1 MISIID
7 NLEKWAINQ
16 PDIVAYKNDSA
27 ELTYRQLY
35 DFTRLYGELLKKQ
48 GKGPVMIIG
57 HKDVDFF
64 VSIFSC
70 IYANRT
76 YIPIDISLP
85 KKRIEK
91 ISEIS
96 NSKLIITK
104 YSGYKFDNTETLN
117 LNQLL
122 VYSKFDNLEND
133 NNIAYY
139 IFTSGSTGNPKGVQ
153 ITYLNL
159 NNFIEWIGRLNG
171 EKHLNVLNQALFS
184 FDLSVADLFFSV
196 CYGHTL
202 IALEKTN
209 VFDYG
214 YISNVV
220 MSNNINY
227 IVATPTFLKLC
238 LLDFDFSKKNFPSI
252 ELVYLCGETLDS
264 STAKKILKRFPDVK
278 LMNAYGPT
286 EATSAVSMIQ
296 ITPDIIKN
304 NTVLPVGDEKSFAT
318 EIEIVNGEIV
328 LKGKSVFFGYLKDN
342 DCKHYKES
350 VKDCFKTG
358 DLGNIINGYLYCF
371 GRKDRQVKY
380 IGYRIELG
388 EIERAILEID
398 SVDNCFVKQVNDESG
413 NVKYL
418 FATVVSGKVNSKQML
433 VKELRKSLPEYMIPK
448 HFEFK
453 EDITYNENYKAK
465 G

>member
-7 NLEKWAINQ
+7 NLEKWAKQQ
-16 PDIVAYKNDSA
+16 PNVIVYKNDTA

-48 GKGPVMIIG
+48 GDGPVMIIG

-76 YIPIDISLP
+76 YIPVDISIP
-85 KKRIEK
+85 KKRIES
-91 ISEIS
+91 ILEIS

-104 YSGYKFDNTETLN
+104 YSGYKFGNSETLN

-122 VYSKFDNLEND
+122 TYSKCDYFENEND
-133 NNIAYY
+133 IAYY
-139 IFTSGSTGNPKGVQ
+139 IFTSGSTGSPKGVQ
-153 ITYLNL
+153 ITYSNL
-159 NNFIEWIGRLNG
+159 NNFIEWIGKLNKK
-171 EKHLNVLNQALFS
+171 KHLNVLNQALFS
-184 FDLSVADLFFSV
+184 FDLSVADIFFSV

-202 IALEKTN
+202 FALEKAGA
-209 VFDYG
+209 FDG
-214 YISNVV
+214 EYIFNNIK
-220 MSNNINY
+220 SNNINY

-238 LLDFDFSKKNFPSI
+238 LMNNNFSNHYLSSV
-252 ELVYLCGETLDS
+252 ELIYLCGEMLNPA
-264 STAKKILKRFPDVK
+264 TARKIINRFSDVK

-286 EATSAVSMIQ
+286 EATSAVSMTQ
-296 ITPDIIKN
+296 ITPDMLN
-304 NTVLPVGDEKSFAT
+304 NTVLPVGDAKSFAT
-318 EIEIVNGEIV
+318 EIEIEDGEIV
-328 LKGKSVFFGYLKDN
+328 LKGKSVFCGYLDN
-342 DCKHYKES
+342 DSCKYHSENGIN
-350 VKDCFKTG
+350 CFKTG
-358 DLGNIINGYLYCF
+358 DLGEIKNGKLYCF
-371 GRKDRQVKY
+371 GRKDRQIK
-380 IGYRIELG
+380 INGYRIELG

-418 FATVVSGKVNSKQML
+418 IATVSGKVNSKQML

-453 EDITYNENYKAK
+453 EDFSYNENYKAK